1 MIRASQITDLDLDSG
16 AAAGQTAAVDLRQL
30 RTFEAVARTGS
41 FTAAAAELAYT
52 QSAVSQH
59 VAALEAALGQA
70 LLTRRPVALTPAGAR
85 LAVHARHLL
94 LRLDVARTELT
105 AHTDEPVEL
114 TVAVT
119 PTGFTGRIAELL
131 ARARSGRPGS
141 AGPGGTGP
149 VVIRLQQVPPDEA
162 LRRLAAGAAEAA
174 VLDGV
179 TTANQPIAAAEPGV
193 LARHLVAEQPLRVLL
208 PAGHPLA
215 GSAGLDLA
223 SLRDAHWVD
232 APLLRCDPGAVPGH
246 PPVPATGRL
255 RYDGDD
261 AAGLVRLVAHQLGLA
276 LLPEGLL
283 VGHPGVAAVPLRSP
297 AVVHRVE
304 LVHLP
309 GRAEAVRPL
318 LAALHG

>member
-1 MIRASQITDLDLDSG
+1 M
-16 AAAGQTAAVDLRQL
+16 DLRQL

-59 VAALEAALGQA
+59 VAALEASVGRR
-70 LLTRRPVALTPAGAR
+70 LLTRRPVALTEAGVR
-85 LAVHARHLL
+85 LASHARHVL
-94 LRLDVARTELT
+94 LRLDVARTEL
-105 AHTDEPVEL
+105 AAQAPAPDRL

-119 PTGFTGRIAELL
+119 PTGFTGPVADLL
-131 ARARSGRPGS
+131 ARLSGT
-141 AGPGGTGP
+141 A
-149 VVIRLQQVPPDEA
+149 VIRLLPLPAADC
-162 LRRLAAGAAEAA
+162 LRQLAAGDAEAA
-174 VLDGV
+174 VLDGI

-223 SLRDAHWVD
+223 SLRDARWVD
-232 APLLRCDPGAVPGH
+232 APLLRCDPAAVPGH
-246 PPVPATGRL
+246 PPVPTSGRL
-255 RYDGDD
+255 RYEGDD
-261 AAGLVRLVAHQLGLA
+261 VAGLVRLVAHQLGLA

-283 VGHPGVAAVPLRSP
+283 VDHPGVAAVPLRSP

-309 GRAEAVRPL
+309 GRADAVRPL
-318 LAALHG
+318 VAALHG